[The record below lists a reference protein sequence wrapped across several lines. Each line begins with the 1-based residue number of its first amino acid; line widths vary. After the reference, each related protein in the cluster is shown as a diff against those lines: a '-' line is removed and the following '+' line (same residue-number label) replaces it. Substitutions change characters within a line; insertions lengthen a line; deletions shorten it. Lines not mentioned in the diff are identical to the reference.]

1 METYHTIYYT
11 FLIIDY
17 YHEIKPKILHK
28 KRVVDNLIVDNLEW
42 INVGNPRDSFYPEP
56 HEKQGINIALSNTIK
71 TFWDI
76 GAYHGMY
83 ALRLAKS
90 SKDVCAF
97 EPNPKSYE
105 ILVSNIKLNKL
116 TIYTM
121 NIAISSF
128 EGTIKLSNNSSIS
141 SAHLPSIEQYTTKCQ
156 SIDNL
161 IMKQH
166 LPIPDFIKIDTEQ
179 HEVEII
185 KGAIYTLIKYKPQ
198 LLIECHHIP
207 LNQNQYLRL
216 NEYTVKEMLNRLGY
230 DWELLDGSKIYAKP
244 SNSKSLDIIQG

>member
-1 METYHTIYYT
+1 M
-11 FLIIDY
+11 
-17 YHEIKPKILHK
+17 
-28 KRVVDNLIVDNLEW
+28 VDNLIDNLEW
-42 INVGNPRDSFYPEP
+42 INVGNPKDSYYPEP
-56 HEKQGINIALSNTIK
+56 HEKQGINIALSNTIN

-83 ALRLAKS
+83 SLRLAKLR
-90 SKDVCAF
+90 KNVCAF

-105 ILVSNIKLNKL
+105 ILISNIKLNKL
-116 TIYTM
+116 TIHTM

-128 EGTIKLSNNSSIS
+128 EGTIKLSNNNSIS
-141 SAHLPSIEQYTTKCQ
+141 SAHAYLLSMEQYAAQCQ

-198 LLIECHHIP
+198 LLIECHHAP

-216 NEYTVKEMLNRLGY
+216 NEYIVKEMLNRLGY

-244 SNSKSLDIIQG
+244 SNSKRLDIIQV